1 MLLSEVKADTT
12 AVERPWYLDADKE
25 VLDLRNMFNPA
36 PGYKIDFSPNTRW
49 YDVLYMYNNK
59 QFKLEP
65 NAEHVAI
72 IERIN
77 SILLERHKKNKRNVL
92 CCIEENCLED
102 ADDNGIFGNF
112 KVSIRHI
119 AHNHIQDK
127 MWGFLGH
134 LYFTPKVAKDF
145 VPELYEY
152 CTNNFIIYAI
162 DDLTQEE
169 QNDKYVQVLIHKA
182 IENYNKLKQL
192 AEVLSL

>member
-1 MLLSEVKADTT
+1 MLLSEVKAAED
-12 AVERPWYLDADKE
+12 ERPWYLDADKE
-25 VLDLRNMFNPA
+25 VLDLRSMFNPA
-36 PGYKIDFSPNTRW
+36 PGYKIDFSPTTHW

-65 NAEHVAI
+65 NAEHAAI

-102 ADDNGIFGNF
+102 ADGNGIFGNF

-134 LYFTPKVAKDF
+134 LYFMPSVAKDF

-152 CTNNFIIYAI
+152 CTNNFIIYAV
-162 DDLTQEE
+162 DDLTKEE

-182 IENYNKLKQL
+182 IEDYNKLKQL